1 MNWKSV
7 MAAGVMVAAAAAAN
21 GQDTVVDKAGPFT
34 INRIMVKG
42 KLDRCA
48 ATLQPGP
55 MMLRI
60 AYSANRTYALTT
72 PPAPKGN
79 GDLIMRVDMGK
90 AGNYTTNAA
99 TDGKRAWISL
109 PNDAVEMLMNT
120 KGKISVDLGS
130 AKFSW
135 PLGTTNL
142 EDVFVRLENCVQKMQ
157 GR

>member
-1 MNWKSV
+1 MSWKS
-7 MAAGVMVAAAAAAN
+7 MMGAGVMAVAAMSAY

-34 INRIMVKG
+34 INRIMVNG

-60 AYSANRTYALTT
+60 AYSANRKYALST

-79 GDLIMRVDMGK
+79 GDLIMHVDMGK

-99 TDGKRAWISL
+99 TDGKRAWIPL
-109 PNDAVEMLMNT
+109 PNEAVEMLMNT

-135 PLGTTNL
+135 PLGATNM
-142 EDVFVRLENCVQKMQ
+142 EDVFVRLENCVFKVQ